1 MNSRIPFI
9 KDAVGNCNK
18 TIDTNRK
25 ILMHTKLALTLTLPN
40 LLGLV
45 GVIITL
51 LAYGLLQT
59 GKLDATTKSYSILN
73 IVGSM
78 LIVYS
83 LCFDWNLS
91 AFVMESAWCAFSIYG
106 LCRLLKHRST

>member
-1 MNSRIPFI
+1 MHM
-9 KDAVGNCNK
+9 
-18 TIDTNRK
+18 K
-25 ILMHTKLALTLTLPN
+25 IAYNLPN
-40 LLGLV
+40 FLGLL

-51 LAYGLLQT
+51 VAYGLLQT
-59 GKLDATTKSYSILN
+59 GKLDAAMKSYSILN
-73 IVGSM
+73 IIGSA

-106 LCRLLKHRST
+106 LYRLLKHRPT